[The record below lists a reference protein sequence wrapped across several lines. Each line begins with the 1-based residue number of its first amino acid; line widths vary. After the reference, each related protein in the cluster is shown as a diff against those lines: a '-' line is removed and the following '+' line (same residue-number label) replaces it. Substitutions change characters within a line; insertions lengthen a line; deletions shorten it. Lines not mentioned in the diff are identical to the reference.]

1 MSDSSVRQAFD
12 ALIGLDRTLFCAL
25 NAIHAPWADPIF
37 WLLTQFGQ
45 GWLSGGLLLAGIMLR
60 TPKVG
65 RRRVIGICLAAMT
78 AGGLTGQVL
87 KRAVGRYRPARYF
100 DDPAAAIAGF
110 QVHVVGPVLRHNSF
124 PSGHAI
130 AAFCAATLAVIFLGK
145 RFWPAFLVAA
155 AVAYSRIYVGAHFP
169 LDVIASAALGTGI
182 ALAIGLPLKAIDK
195 GGENV

>member
-1 MSDSSVRQAFD
+1 MFD
-12 ALIGLDRTLFCAL
+12 ALIGLDRALFCAF

-60 TPKVG
+60 IPKD
-65 RRRVIGICLAAMT
+65 RRWRIIGICLTAMLAGSLT
-78 AGGLTGQVL
+78 AQGL
-87 KRAVGRYRPARYF
+87 KRVIGRYRPVRYF
-100 DDPAAAIAGF
+100 DDPVAAIAGF
-110 QVHVVGPVLRHNSF
+110 QVHVVGPVLRYNSF

-130 AAFCAATLAVIFLGK
+130 AAFCAGTLAVIFLGN

-169 LDVIASAALGTGI
+169 LDVIISAVLGTGI
-182 ALAIGLPLKAIDK
+182 ALAIGLPLKATDR
-195 GGENV
+195 GGGNG